1 MQEPKKI
8 FFVKKSYQDFSG
20 WGFKKDLSRCKNQ
33 GKIFLTKSSI
43 GTFGMYPFWNVRH
56 RAIYPGKKRRDPKW
70 DPFSSDYEKVKNVVT
85 LLIKWAHHFTRRLK
99 LLECAHNLKQPF
111 PSLLSARGRVLG
123 FRVQL
128 HLELVYLPAY
138 LPEQVFLTVCHF
150 ASFLVYSIISLQP
163 PTPLNC
169 FLILVLSNAEYN
181 FQSLQLSLCTKNV
194 LTVG

>member
-1 MQEPKKI
+1 MQKPKKI
-8 FFVKKSYQDFSG
+8 FLVKKSCQNFLGCTLSG
-20 WGFKKDLSRCKNQ
+20 MSDTGRY
-33 GKIFLTKSSI
+33 T
-43 GTFGMYPFWNVRH
+43 
-56 RAIYPGKKRRDPKW
+56 RAKRKEIPSGIPSQVIMK
-70 DPFSSDYEKVKNVVT
+70 KVKNVVT
-85 LLIKWAHHFTRRLK
+85 LLLGRAHHFTRRLK
-99 LLECAHNLKQPF
+99 LLECAHNLEQPF
-111 PSLLSARGRVLG
+111 PSLLNAWGRVLG

-128 HLELVYLPAY
+128 YLELVHLPAY
-138 LPEQVFLTVCHF
+138 LPEQVFLMVCHF